1 MRCHD
6 KDLGEPPLTRTCC
19 QFLVVHLSKKIT
31 DTVRSY
37 WDAEFA
43 MIWHVSVSL
52 NHNVMELSRV
62 RFEELYRRLARTP
75 LETYL
80 CCNYRQPLPA

>member
-37 WDAEFA
+37 GDAEFA
-43 MIWHVSVSL
+43 MIWHISVHP
-52 NHNVMELSRV
+52 NHNIMELPRA
-62 RFEELYRRLARTP
+62 RFEGP
-75 LETYL
+75 
-80 CCNYRQPLPA
+80 YRQ